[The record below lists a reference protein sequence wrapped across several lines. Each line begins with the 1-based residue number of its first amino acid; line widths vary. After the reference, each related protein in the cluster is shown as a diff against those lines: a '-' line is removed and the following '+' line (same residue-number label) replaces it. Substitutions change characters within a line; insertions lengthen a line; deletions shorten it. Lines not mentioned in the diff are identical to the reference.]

1 MSEPTVLRQDR
12 DGIATVIL
20 NRPEK
25 LNAATVEMI
34 EALCAALEDLRDRDD
49 LRVLVVRA
57 RGRYFC
63 AGLDIYQNPQ
73 PDFDG
78 SSRAARRWYR
88 GNAQPRQN
96 FRWAAE
102 LAETI
107 EKPTILAAHAPCLG
121 GALEFALGC
130 DFRLA
135 AESAS
140 FGLPEVTSVGV
151 LPGSGGV
158 SRLSRL
164 VGPAWARWLVLAEQ
178 SVSSERA
185 LTMGLVHDVYPDDEF
200 DERVD
205 AFARHMA
212 ERPPEA
218 FAVGKLAIELCADLG
233 LSDSRGIEVLANGQ
247 LLTGV
252 EAADLR
258 RSFAERHRGR

>member
-1 MSEPTVLRQDR
+1 MSEPAVIREDR
-12 DGIATVIL
+12 DGIVNVTF

-34 EALCAALEDLRDRDD
+34 EELCAALEDLRDNDD
-49 LRVLVVRA
+49 LRVLVLRA
-57 RGRYFC
+57 KGRYFS
-63 AGLDIYQNPQ
+63 AGLDIYLNPQ
-73 PDFDG
+73 PDFEG
-78 SSRAARRWYR
+78 SGRAARRWYR

-121 GALEFALGC
+121 GAVEFALGC

-140 FGLPEVTSVGV
+140 FGLPEVTSMGV

-158 SRLSRL
+158 SRLARL
-164 VGPAWARWLVLAEQ
+164 VGPAWARWMVLAEQ
-178 SVSSERA
+178 NVTAERA
-185 LTMGLVHDVYPDDEF
+185 LAIGLVHDVYPDDEF

-218 FAVGKLAIELCADLG
+218 FAVGKVAIELCADLG
-233 LSDSRGIEVLANGQ
+233 LSDSRSIEVLANGQ

-258 RSFAERHRGR
+258 RSFAERHQRK

>member
-1 MSEPTVLRQDR
+1 MSTPTVVREDQ

-20 NRPEK
+20 NRPDK

-34 EALCAALEDLRDRDD
+34 EGLCAALEDLRERDD

-63 AGLDIYQNPQ
+63 AGMDIYQNPQ
-73 PDFDG
+73 PDFEG

-135 AESAS
+135 AQSAS
-140 FGLPEVTSVGV
+140 FGLPEITSVGV

-158 SRLSRL
+158 SRLARL
-164 VGPAWARWLVLAEQ
+164 VGPAWARWMVLAEQ
-178 SVSSERA
+178 NVPAERA
-185 LTMGLVHDVYPDDEF
+185 LAMGLVHDVYPDEEF
-200 DERVD
+200 DSRVD
-205 AFARHMA
+205 DFARHMA

-218 FAVGKLAIELCADLG
+218 FAMGKVAIELCADLG
-233 LSDSRGIEVLANGQ
+233 LADSRSIEVLANGQ
-247 LLTGV
+247 LLTGA
-252 EAADLR
+252 EAAHLR
-258 RSFAERHRGR
+258 QGFAERHQRR